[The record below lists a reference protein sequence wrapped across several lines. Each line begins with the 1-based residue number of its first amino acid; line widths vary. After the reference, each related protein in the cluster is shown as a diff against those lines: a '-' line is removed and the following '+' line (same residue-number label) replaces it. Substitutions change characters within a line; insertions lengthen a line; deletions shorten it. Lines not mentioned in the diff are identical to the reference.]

1 MEIPSHSLS
10 MTVPGSVNL
19 PVVGYTVAQMKN
31 NWTTKATAT
40 TTMQS
45 LQSTYADQSDMGGN
59 LSKQANITSLQVLDD
74 RNSSTLLDL
83 SKQFPK
89 ANTQVSKITVSLLR
103 KTTSV

>member
-10 MTVPGSVNL
+10 MTVLGNGPE
-19 PVVGYTVAQMKN
+19 VGYTVAQMNN
-31 NWTTKATAT
+31 NWTTKTTAT

-45 LQSTYADQSDMGGN
+45 LQSTYADQSDMGGD

-83 SKQFPK
+83 SEQFPK
-89 ANTQVSKITVSLLR
+89 ANTQVSKITVSF
-103 KTTSV
+103 S